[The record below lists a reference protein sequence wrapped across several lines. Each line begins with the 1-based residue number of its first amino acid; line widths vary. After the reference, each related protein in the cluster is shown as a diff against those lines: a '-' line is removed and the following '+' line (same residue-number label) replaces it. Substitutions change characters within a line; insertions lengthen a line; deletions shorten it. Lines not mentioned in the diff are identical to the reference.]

1 MGCPIRSGMSHQQW
15 DIPLTELFAEWD
27 VPLID
32 ICVEWD
38 VPLINICLEWD
49 VPLAVGYPIDGNMCR
64 MGCPI
69 D

>member
-1 MGCPIRSGMSHQQW
+1 MSHQQW

-32 ICVEWD
+32 IYVEWD
-38 VPLINICLEWD
+38 VPW
-49 VPLAVGYPIDGNMCR
+49 IDMCR

-69 D
+69 SSGISH